1 MRGVSSHPGTHTRVR
16 AVSSRLVIEADGGS
30 RGNPGPAAYGALVRD
45 ADTGEVLAEIGQT
58 IGVTTNNVAEYR
70 GLLAGLQAARAIDP
84 RATVNVKLDSKLV
97 VEQMSGR
104 WKIKRPELRE
114 IAIQA
119 RDALPPQAVTYTWVP
134 REENAAADAL
144 VNQALD
150 GTPVDSLGA
159 SDVPDPRE
167 EARAE
172 AHQLGGDMTRL
183 ILVRHGRTE
192 LTVARA
198 FSGGTVPGP
207 ELDEVGRWQAR
218 CAGERLK
225 GTGAVAVISSPMM
238 RTRQTAEAIADV
250 LGVAVEIDPSW
261 RELEFGDWEGATYS
275 AIADTDAG
283 RRWGRDATVIP
294 PGGESLDALSARIS
308 AASDDLLARFS
319 GRTVVV
325 VTHSMP
331 VRVMTG
337 LATGAPPTAV
347 FRFRPLPA
355 SITEIDADVSG
366 QMSVPTFGSAPWL

>member
-1 MRGVSSHPGTHTRVR
+1 MSR
-16 AVSSRLVIEADGGS
+16 RLVVEADGGS

-45 ADTGEVLAEIGQT
+45 AETGEVLAETGQT

-70 GLLAGLQAARAIDP
+70 GLLAGLQAAHAIDP
-84 RATVNVKLDSKLV
+84 SATVEVKLDSKLV

-104 WKIKRPELRE
+104 WKIKRPELQE

-119 RDALPPQAVTYTWVP
+119 RDVLPSRAVTYTWVP
-134 REENAAADAL
+134 REENAAADEL

-150 GTPVDSLGA
+150 GKPVDSLGT
-159 SDVPDPRE
+159 SEVPDPRE
-167 EARAE
+167 AARAE

-207 ELDEVGRWQAR
+207 ELDDVGRWQAQ
-218 CAGERLK
+218 CAGERLQK
-225 GTGAVAVISSPMM
+225 TGAVGVISSPMV
-238 RTRQTAEAIADV
+238 RTHQTAEAIAGV
-250 LGVAVEIDPSW
+250 LGVTVELDPAW

-283 RRWGRDATVIP
+283 RRWGRDTTVIP
-294 PGGESLDALSARIS
+294 PGGESLEALSARIS
-308 AASDDLLARFS
+308 AASDDLLARFT

-355 SITEIDADVSG
+355 SITEIDADASG